1 MELEGV
7 FSREGMNRV
16 CLGILFS
23 NQRVANLGFMVS
35 VERKMKS
42 PFGGEKDFLGS
53 TFYPSLKSFNGK
65 LCFVYN

>member
-42 PFGGEKDFLGS
+42 PFGGEKDF
-53 TFYPSLKSFNGK
+53 
-65 LCFVYN
+65 